1 MLCGCG
7 GLLQNSVKIGN
18 LDPQT
23 VNIFI
28 GFFSSFFTFFLV
40 FFYVFCFSR
49 FSFLLQYLSL
59 SSLKLKA
66 RSHVKY

>member
-28 GFFSSFFTFFLV
+28 GFFSSFFTFFLGV
-40 FFYVFCFSR
+40 FSR
-49 FSFLLQYLSL
+49 FLFFTFFIFTMVSVTIYP
-59 SSLKLKA
+59 
-66 RSHVKY
+66 R